1 MKRLPSVLLVLVIFL
16 FALNVA
22 GLKYLA
28 RLEARIEK
36 LETQALT
43 NAPRLPPPSP

>member
-28 RLEARIEK
+28 RLETRIEK
-36 LETQALT
+36 LEKEAAAS
-43 NAPRLPPPSP
+43 APKPSVAHP